1 MNSPAKSIAT
11 KKKPSGSAASAET
24 LLAARQPREIS
35 AILDRNRRASSQAR
49 SIDMARV
56 LIGNWWA
63 LAIRGVFAIIF
74 AVIAFVWPGI
84 TATVL
89 VLMFGAYTLVD
100 GIFSLIAALRAARHH
115 GRSGALLL
123 EGILD
128 LIIAGIVF
136 FWPVEALVAIIY
148 FIAIWA
154 VISGIALIAAGIA
167 MIRTNGEWLLVLS
180 GIISVLLGI
189 ILFVQPGAG
198 VIALSWWL
206 GVYALLFGISL
217 IGAAF
222 RLRHWHPA

>member
-1 MNSPAKSIAT
+1 
-11 KKKPSGSAASAET
+11 
-24 LLAARQPREIS
+24 
-35 AILDRNRRASSQAR
+35 
-49 SIDMARV
+49 MAQV
-56 LIGNWWA
+56 LIRNWWA

-84 TATVL
+84 TAAAL
-89 VLMFGAYTLVD
+89 VLLFGAYALVD
-100 GIFSLIAALRAARHH
+100 GVLSLVAALRAARHH
-115 GRSGALLL
+115 GPSSALVF

-128 LIIAGIVF
+128 LIIAAIVF

-167 MIRTNGEWLLVLS
+167 LIRINGEWLLVLS
-180 GIISVLLGI
+180 GIISILFGI

-198 VIALSWWL
+198 VVALSWWL
-206 GVYALLFGISL
+206 GIYALLFGISL